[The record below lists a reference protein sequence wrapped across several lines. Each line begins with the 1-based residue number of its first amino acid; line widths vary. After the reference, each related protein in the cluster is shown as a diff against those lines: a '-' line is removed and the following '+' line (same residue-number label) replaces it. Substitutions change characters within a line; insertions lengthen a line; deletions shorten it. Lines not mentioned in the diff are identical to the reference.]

1 MPTYKAPLTDMH
13 FLLSDVFD
21 AGQLAKLPGYEEAT
35 LELMESIL
43 EEGAKVCEEVLL
55 PINQSGDIEGCT
67 FNAGKVT
74 TPKGFKEAYDMF
86 AGGGWAGLSCSKEW
100 GGQGLPLLLNF
111 LLDEMVCSANLSFG
125 MYPGLSHGAYNAIEK
140 HGTQEL
146 KQKYLPK
153 MVTGE
158 WSGTMCLTE
167 PHCGTDLGL
176 IKTKAIPKD
185 DGSYTIT
192 GTKIFISAGEQ
203 DLTENI
209 IHLVLAKL
217 PDAPAGVRG
226 ISLFLVPK
234 FLVPDAVAVA
244 PNSARAVVPS
254 TDGTERMA
262 KKSAEGSHKNNV
274 VCGSIEHKMGIKA
287 SATCVMNFDNATGW
301 LVGVPNKGMKA
312 MFTMMNEARLAVGLQ
327 GLGIAEIAYQN
338 ALIYAKDR
346 LQGRGLKG
354 AVFPDK
360 PADPII
366 VHPDVRRMLLTMKSI
381 TEGARAL
388 AVWVGINLDIETKHT
403 DATIREEAGELVA
416 LLTPVTKALMT
427 DHGFDAANL
436 AVQIMGGH
444 GYIREYGVEQFVRD
458 ARITQIYEGTNGIQ
472 ALDLV
477 GRKMPERFG
486 RMLRRFFWPCAE
498 FIKAHEKDPVFAEIM
513 PGFAKTFQRF
523 QMISLLMAQR
533 SFANPEEAG
542 AAATDYLRGFSLLV
556 IGYMWLL
563 MVKTASEKIAAA
575 SDKAFYESKL
585 KTADFFFA
593 KVLPEI
599 NARML
604 NIQAGAKPVMNMS
617 ADLF

>member
-1 MPTYKAPLTDMH
+1 MATYKAPLRDMQ
-13 FLLSDVFD
+13 FLLNEVFD

-35 LELMESIL
+35 PDMMLSIL
-43 EEGAKVCEEVLL
+43 EEGAKLCEEVLQPL
-55 PINQSGDIEGCT
+55 NHGGDEEGCT
-67 FNAGKVT
+67 FNDGTVT
-74 TPKGFKEAYDMF
+74 TPKGFKEAYDTF
-86 AGGGWAGLSCSKEW
+86 TQGGWMGLSCSKEF

-140 HGTQEL
+140 HATQEL
-146 KQKYLPK
+146 KEKYLPK

-176 IKTKAIPKD
+176 IKTKALPKT
-185 DGSYTIT
+185 DGSYSIT
-192 GTKIFISAGEQ
+192 GTKIFISAGEH

-217 PDAPAGVRG
+217 PDAPPGVRG

-234 FLVPDAVAVA
+234 FLA
-244 PNSARAVVPS
+244 
-254 TDGTERMA
+254 DGTRNGA
-262 KKSAEGSHKNNV
+262 

-287 SATCVMNFDNATGW
+287 SATCVMNFDNAQGW

-327 GLGIAEIAYQN
+327 GLGIAEVAYQN
-338 ALIYAKDR
+338 GLSYAKDR

-354 AVFPDK
+354 TQFPDK

-388 AVWVGINLDIETKHT
+388 AVWVGMNLDIETKHSDET
-403 DATIREEAGELVA
+403 TRHEAGELVA
-416 LLTPVTKALMT
+416 LLTPITKALMT

-477 GRKMPERFG
+477 GRKMPEHFG

-498 FIKAHEKDPVFAEIM
+498 FIKTHEKNPVFADVL

-556 IGYMWLL
+556 LGYMWLL
-563 MVKTASEKIAAA
+563 MMNTASSKIAD
-575 SDKAFYESKL
+575 SSEKPFYESKL
-585 KTADFFFA
+585 KTAEFFFA

-599 NARML
+599 NSRMM
-604 NIQAGAKPVMNMS
+604 NIQAGAKPVMSMS